1 MYSLVLAYNMS
12 VDTKMSSLSKLGMLA
27 TFYQY
32 GMLRIV
38 DKLV

>member
-1 MYSLVLAYNMS
+1 MYSLVLAYVCRHKNEQFEQ
-12 VDTKMSSLSKLGMLA
+12 VIGMLA